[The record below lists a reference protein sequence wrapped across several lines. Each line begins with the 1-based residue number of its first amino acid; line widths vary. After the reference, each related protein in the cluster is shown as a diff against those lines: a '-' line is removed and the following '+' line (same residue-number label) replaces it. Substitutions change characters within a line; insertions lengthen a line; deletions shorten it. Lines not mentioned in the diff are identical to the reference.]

1 MGAVGVPAVL
11 QDHYR
16 NWDWSVAWSY
26 DSVVTTWRLRH
37 PGGQVRY
44 LKVKHVG
51 SSPRLLDEADRLSWA
66 ASYLPVPIV
75 VDAGTELD
83 VDFLVTEAL
92 AGRNAIS
99 DDLRADPLTLV
110 PILASGLRRFHEAPR
125 RDCPFRMTPSDAI
138 ATVRARLQRGL
149 IDPVKDFHIEHSHL
163 SLDAALAELEPLAD
177 FREDPVVC
185 HGDYCLPN
193 VLIDEG
199 EVVGYVDL
207 GELTVADRWW
217 DLAVGAWSVTW
228 NLGPGWEDL
237 FYDSYGFDV
246 EPDKVGLF
254 RLLYDMIS

>member
-1 MGAVGVPAVL
+1 MGTVDVPAAL
-11 QDHYR
+11 QDQYR
-16 NWDWSVAWSY
+16 DWEWSVAWSY

-44 LKVKHVG
+44 LKVKNPE
-51 SSPRLLDEADRLSWA
+51 SRPRLVEEADRLTWA
-66 ASYLPVPIV
+66 APYLPVPTV
-75 VDAGTELD
+75 VAAGTAFG

-92 AGRNAIS
+92 PGRNALS
-99 DDLRADPLTLV
+99 EDLRAEPSTLV
-110 PILASGLRRFHEAPR
+110 PILASGLRRIHDVPAS
-125 RDCPFRMTPSDAI
+125 DCPFRMTPSDGI
-138 ATVRARLQRGL
+138 AEVRDRTRGGM
-149 IDPVKDFHIEHSHL
+149 IDPVTDFHREHAHL
-163 SLDAALAELEPLAD
+163 SLGAALIELEASAN

-193 VLIDEG
+193 VIIDEG
-199 EVVGYVDL
+199 AVVGYVDL

-237 FYDSYGFDV
+237 FYKSYGVDI
-246 EPDKVGLF
+246 EPDKVRFF